1 MAEVSYLKAKYLGY
15 AFDEYD
21 RFCLCHGDFHP
32 GGVMVDGQDVKVI
45 DPEFTVFGPPGLD
58 LGSLLS
64 GFVLAFIYHALGL
77 GGVKAT
83 VGGDDDEEEDLADIS
98 SEKKPTNEIER
109 RHLAATMTNE
119 EVDLLEGVRCL
130 WGRCEQ
136 KLLEEGIEPKQVRR
150 ISDDGVGFAMME
162 VVRTSLG
169 FAGARDPARRISD
182 PRALAQYQKI
192 SISLVRHCLLRRKG
206 SGINGILLQQME
218 MAAQNAG
225 GWRKQ
230 EERKRAAAAKK

>member
-15 AFDEYD
+15 AFDQYD

-32 GGVMVDGQDVKVI
+32 GGVMVDGSDVKVI

-58 LGSLLS
+58 LGSLIS

-83 VGGDDDEEEDLADIS
+83 IGGDEDEDDEEAMMAGGGTPAKTD
-98 SEKKPTNEIER
+98 EKG
-109 RHLAATMTNE
+109 